1 MSRLQISGFSSTT
14 CCTRSAG
21 PLSTESALGL
31 VGSFSS
37 CQNRAPG
44 PVVRLISTSE
54 FFARMRSTVSR

>member
-1 MSRLQISGFSSTT
+1 MSRLQISGLISMT

-21 PLSTESALGL
+21 PRRTKSALGFD
-31 VGSFSS
+31 GSFSS
-37 CQNRAPG
+37 WKKRAPG